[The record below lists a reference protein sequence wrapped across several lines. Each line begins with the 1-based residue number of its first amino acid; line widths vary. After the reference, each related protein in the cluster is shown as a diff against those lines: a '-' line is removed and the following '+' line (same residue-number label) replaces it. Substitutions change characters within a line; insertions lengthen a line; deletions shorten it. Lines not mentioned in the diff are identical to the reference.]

1 MKHWLSCF
9 RDHICTFQK
18 QALCTKPWPDWP
30 FPHNASTWCNFSLI
44 RVIYAN
50 EMEKQTAR
58 WPLTR
63 RRCSPDAR
71 CPCSCTAAKRG
82 VGTNWSTRLCQLCSS
97 SGAYQERQNSKAWP
111 PPRGL
116 CNATELK
123 PVTLRLAL
131 STLLQA
137 QMAYQNLEPSPCI
150 QGTRPGVKKPMKSE
164 VAPYKGP
171 SWIVPKSP

>member
-30 FPHNASTWCNFSLI
+30 FPHNASTWSNFSLI

-63 RRCSPDAR
+63 RRCSTDTR

-82 VGTNWSTRLCQLCSS
+82 AGTSWSTRLCQLCSS
-97 SGAYQERQNSKAWP
+97 SGAYQEQQNSKAWLS
-111 PPRGL
+111 PRGL

-131 STLLQA
+131 STSLQA
-137 QMAYQNLEPSPCI
+137 QTAYQNLEPSPCI
-150 QGTRPGVKKPMKSE
+150 QGTRPGGQEAHE
-164 VAPYKGP
+164 VRGCTLQGP
-171 SWIVPKSP
+171 